1 MGLFLNI
8 GNKNYAEF
16 SQTQYFVDKSEL
28 INKLLKK
35 DITEKFVCNSRA
47 RRFGKSVTADML
59 VAYFSK
65 GVDSRSLFE
74 PLKCMKD
81 ALFLES
87 MNAYDTIFVDIQV
100 QFKAAQFEN
109 EEPVSYISRK
119 IVKEL
124 QEDYPD
130 IVSGETALMNAV
142 SEIYHETGSRF
153 VIIFDEWDYPIREL
167 DKGNTDRLSYI
178 EMLRGLFK
186 NNAAKSYIRLAYL
199 TGIMPIVRTKGQSAV
214 NNFMEYTMINPM
226 DQAKDIG
233 FTEEEVFLLCE
244 RFGVD
249 FEQMKEWYNGYNLGG
264 TAMYNPL
271 SVVRAVS
278 AKRFQQYWTV
288 TGTYGDIDDL
298 INKNFDGLRE
308 DIIKML
314 SGNRIPV
321 NVSNGKNDLQS
332 FRSKSEVLTALIH
345 LGYFAY
351 DADTQEAYVPNKEIQ
366 EFFYQYMEDNES
378 DNLSR
383 FMKVSEKILSAVMEG
398 DAGETAE
405 QIQRVHNDFVS
416 SIEYNDE
423 NSLSCTITIALISAF
438 RYYYKPVRGFPCEK
452 GFADIVYLPL
462 PNYPNRPVIV
472 VELKWDKGADAAI
485 AQIRKRQY
493 PESLR
498 SFSGEILLVGI
509 DYDKK
514 TKEHTCVIERLY
526 AQTRAEEISS
536 YGKKVLE

>member
-1 MGLFLNI
+1 MGQFLNK
-8 GNKNYAEF
+8 GNKKFADF
-16 SQTQYFVDKSEL
+16 SKTKYFVDKTEL
-28 INKLLKK
+28 INKLLEK
-35 DITEKFVCNSRA
+35 DADEKFICNSRA

-65 GVDSRSLFE
+65 GADSRSLFE
-74 PLKCMKD
+74 PLKCVKD
-81 ALFLES
+81 GQFLDN
-87 MNAYDTIFVDIQV
+87 MNRYDTIFVDIQA
-100 QFKAAQFEN
+100 QFAIAQFEKEN
-109 EEPVSYISRK
+109 PTRFISRN
-119 IVKEL
+119 IVREL
-124 QEDYPD
+124 QEEYPD
-130 IVSGETALMNAV
+130 IALGGMALMNAV
-142 SEIYHETGSRF
+142 SRIYHETGSQF

-167 DKGNTDRLSYI
+167 AEGSGERSDYI
-178 EMLRGLFK
+178 ELLRGLFK
-186 NNAAKSYIRLAYL
+186 NSDAKEYIRLAYL
-199 TGIMPIVRTKGQSAV
+199 TGIMPIVRKKGQSAV
-214 NNFMEYTMINPM
+214 NNFMEYTMTNPM
-226 DQAKDIG
+226 DLAQDIG
-233 FTEEEVFLLCE
+233 FTESEVRMLCE
-244 RFGVD
+244 RSGAD
-249 FEQMKEWYNGYNLGG
+249 YGQMREWYNGYDLNGI
-264 TAMYNPL
+264 AMYNPL
-271 SVVRAVS
+271 SVVRALS
-278 AKRFQQYWTV
+278 SGRFQQYWTV

-298 INKNFDGLRE
+298 ISKNFDGLRE
-308 DIIKML
+308 EIIKML
-314 SGNRIPV
+314 SGNRIPI
-321 NVSNGKNDLQS
+321 NVSNGKNDLQY
-332 FRSKSEVLTALIH
+332 FKNKSEVITALIH

-351 DADTQEAYVPNKEIQ
+351 DADAREAYVPNKEIQ
-366 EFFYQYMEDNES
+366 EVFYQYMEDNES

-383 FMKVSEKILSAVMEG
+383 FMKFSEKILSTVLEG
-398 DAGETAE
+398 DAEETAR
-405 QIQRVHNDFVS
+405 QIQGVHNDFVS

-423 NSLSCTITIALISAF
+423 NSLSCTIMIALISAF

-485 AQIRKRQY
+485 AQIKKRQY

>member
-47 RRFGKSVTADML
+47 RRFGKSVTA
-59 VAYFSK
+59 YFSK
-65 GVDSRSLFE
+65 GADSRSLFE

-186 NNAAKSYIRLAYL
+186 NNAAKSRAL
-199 TGIMPIVRTKGQSAV
+199 TGIST
-214 NNFMEYTMINPM
+214 T
-226 DQAKDIG
+226 
-233 FTEEEVFLLCE
+233 
-244 RFGVD
+244 
-249 FEQMKEWYNGYNLGG
+249 
-264 TAMYNPL
+264 
-271 SVVRAVS
+271 
-278 AKRFQQYWTV
+278 
-288 TGTYGDIDDL
+288 
-298 INKNFDGLRE
+298 
-308 DIIKML
+308 
-314 SGNRIPV
+314 
-321 NVSNGKNDLQS
+321 
-332 FRSKSEVLTALIH
+332 
-345 LGYFAY
+345 
-351 DADTQEAYVPNKEIQ
+351 
-366 EFFYQYMEDNES
+366 
-378 DNLSR
+378 
-383 FMKVSEKILSAVMEG
+383 
-398 DAGETAE
+398 
-405 QIQRVHNDFVS
+405 
-416 SIEYNDE
+416 
-423 NSLSCTITIALISAF
+423 
-438 RYYYKPVRGFPCEK
+438 
-452 GFADIVYLPL
+452 
-462 PNYPNRPVIV
+462 
-472 VELKWDKGADAAI
+472 
-485 AQIRKRQY
+485 
-493 PESLR
+493 
-498 SFSGEILLVGI
+498 
-509 DYDKK
+509 
-514 TKEHTCVIERLY
+514 
-526 AQTRAEEISS
+526 
-536 YGKKVLE
+536 